1 MRGGFAGCAA
11 SAINPTVSSTA
22 TTMFDKTAAFLIAH
36 LMLEAIT
43 QAVIAE
49 TIFTAEGKPDLSR
62 RKGEI
67 RVGLNCNA
75 NQSHPA
81 QNSTDEEID
90 SILPHGSVSDVFADY

>member
-49 TIFTAEGKPDLSR
+49 TIIYDRRETGFIEGER
-62 RKGEI
+62 
-67 RVGLNCNA
+67 LN
-75 NQSHPA
+75 SGRI
-81 QNSTDEEID
+81 E
-90 SILPHGSVSDVFADY
+90 L